1 MVEKA
6 RNPNQQSKKR
16 LADFTTLIVSLAI
29 IMLAN
34 FLSSYLF
41 GRFDLTSEKRYTLS
55 ENTIT
60 QLENLED
67 VVFVR
72 VYLEGNLP
80 TEFRELHDATKETLD
95 DFKAYAGGNLEYEF
109 IDPSASTD
117 EKERVAVYEELTRQ
131 GLQYNNIRMREGD
144 KVSEQIVFPGA
155 IMSYRSNETPIQ
167 LLKSQM
173 GASEQEMIAISMQQ
187 LEYELMSAIKKVS
200 VERKQRIGII
210 EGHGEFDKLQM
221 ADAERALSE
230 FYEVGRVTINHE
242 LDALLAYDAIII
254 ARPDSAYDEQD
265 KFIIDQFLMEGGK
278 AMFLID
284 PVFARMDSLRNTTLS
299 MGLVLEHNL
308 EDMLFKYGVRLNN
321 DLVLDLQA
329 LPIPIVTGYSGN
341 KPKQEMF
348 TWYYNPLL
356 IGNNNHPI
364 SKNIDRLKTEFVS
377 TLEPIKTD
385 SAEYSVLL
393 STSDQTRLVNAPTRI
408 SFNILREP
416 PRYEM
421 FNTGPHTT
429 GVLLEGKF
437 ESVFKNR
444 LPKTIIENKNINFHE
459 KSVIPTKIIVVT
471 DGDIIKNQVTKDES
485 FFALGFDKYTNKMY
499 GNKDFILNAMNY
511 LCDDSG
517 LLDVRSKEFK
527 IRLLDQ
533 AKVDEERYFWQV
545 FNTILPIV
553 LIFFFGGF
561 QFWWRKRKYAR

>member
-6 RNPNQQSKKR
+6 KNPKQQSKKR
-16 LADFTTLIVSLAI
+16 LADFTALIVSLAI
-29 IMLAN
+29 IVLTN
-34 FLSSYLF
+34 FLSSYIF

-55 ENTIT
+55 DNTIS

-67 VVFVR
+67 VIFVR

-109 IDPSASTD
+109 IDPSASPD

-155 IMSYRSNETPIQ
+155 IMSYRNNETPIQ

-230 FYEVGRVTINHE
+230 FYEVGRVTIDHD
-242 LDALLAYDAIII
+242 LDALLGYDAIII

-265 KFIIDQFLMEGGK
+265 KFIIDQFLMAGGK

-284 PVFARMDSLRNTTLS
+284 PVFARMDSLRNTTLT

-356 IGNNNHPI
+356 IGNEDHPI

-377 TLEPIKTD
+377 TLESIAID
-385 SAEYSVLL
+385 SVESSVLL
-393 STSDQTRLVNAPTRI
+393 TTSDQTRLVNAPTRV

-429 GVLLEGKF
+429 GILLEGKF

-444 LPKTIIENKNINFHE
+444 LPKTILENKDINFHD
-459 KSVIPTKIIVVT
+459 KSVIPTKMIVVT

-485 FFALGFDKYTNKMY
+485 FYALGFDKYTNKMY
-499 GNKDFILNAMNY
+499 GNKAFILNAMNY

-517 LLDVRSKEFK
+517 LLNVRSKEFK

-533 AKVDEERYFWQV
+533 TKVDEERYFWQV
-545 FNTILPIV
+545 FNTVFPIL
-553 LIFFFGGF
+553 LIFIFGGF
-561 QFWWRKRKYAR
+561 MFWWRKRKYAR

>member
-6 RNPNQQSKKR
+6 KNPKQQSKKR
-16 LADFTTLIVSLAI
+16 LADFTTLVVSLAI
-29 IMLAN
+29 IVLAN
-34 FLSSYLF
+34 FLSSYIF

-55 ENTIT
+55 ENTIN

-109 IDPSASTD
+109 IDPSASPD

-155 IMSYRSNETPIQ
+155 IMSYRNNETPIQ

-254 ARPDSAYDEQD
+254 ARPDSAFDEQD

-284 PVFARMDSLRNTTLS
+284 PVFARMDSLRNTTLT

-329 LPIPIVTGYSGN
+329 LPIPIVTGYTGN

-356 IGNNNHPI
+356 IGNEDHPI

-393 STSDQTRLVNAPTRI
+393 STSDQTRLVNAPTRV

-444 LPKTIIENKNINFHE
+444 LPKTIVENKDINFHE

-471 DGDIIKNQVTKDES
+471 DGDIIKNQVTNDES
-485 FFALGFDKYTNKMY
+485 FYALGFDKYTNKMY
-499 GNKDFILNAMNY
+499 GNKSFILNAMNY

-517 LLDVRSKEFK
+517 LLNVRSKEFK

-533 AKVDEERYFWQV
+533 TKVDEERYFWQV
-545 FNTILPIV
+545 FNTVLPIV
-553 LIFFFGGF
+553 LIFLFGGF